1 MNKNGRR
8 WSIPVALVAAYLLLL
23 QSTLGAFAFGSGPSA
38 AQLDAFGNV
47 ICTHDGATQLPG
59 GDQHPSHLPACCT
72 LGCSMFSPAY
82 APPPDAGLALAS
94 LSFETVAFVFPATT
108 HLDFAR
114 ERSPSNPRA
123 PPLAA

>member
-1 MNKNGRR
+1 M
-8 WSIPVALVAAYLLLL
+8 PVALVAAYLLLL
-23 QSTLGAFAFGSGPSA
+23 QSTLGAFAFAAGPNA

-47 ICTHDGATQLPG
+47 ICTHNGATQLPG
-59 GDQHPSHLPACCT
+59 GDEHPSHLPACCT
-72 LGCSMFSPAY
+72 LGCGMFSSAF

-94 LSFETVAFVFPATT
+94 LSFETVAFVFPASI

>member
-1 MNKNGRR
+1 M
-8 WSIPVALVAAYLLLL
+8 PVALVAAYLLLL
-23 QSTLGAFAFGSGPSA
+23 QSTLGAFAFSTVSSA

-94 LSFETVAFVFPATT
+94 FSFETVAFVFPATT

-123 PPLAA
+123 PPLAG

>member
-1 MNKNGRR
+1 M
-8 WSIPVALVAAYLLLL
+8 PVALVAAYLLLL
-23 QSTLGAFAFGSGPSA
+23 QSTLGAFAFGTGQSA

-72 LGCSMFSPAY
+72 LGCSMFSPTY

-94 LSFETVAFVFPATT
+94 LSFEIVAFVFPATT

>member
-1 MNKNGRR
+1 M
-8 WSIPVALVAAYLLLL
+8 PVALVAAYLLLL
-23 QSTLGAFAFGSGPSA
+23 QSTLGAFAFGIGPNA

-47 ICTHDGATQLPG
+47 ICTRDGATQLPG

-72 LGCSMFSPAY
+72 LGCGMFSSAF
-82 APPPDAGLALAS
+82 APPSDVGLAPGS
-94 LSFETVAFVFPATT
+94 LSFETVAFVFPASI

>member
-1 MNKNGRR
+1 M
-8 WSIPVALVAAYLLLL
+8 PVALVAAYLLLL
-23 QSTLGAFAFGSGPSA
+23 QSTFGALAFGTGPNV

-47 ICTHDGATQLPG
+47 ICTHDGATRLPG

-82 APPPDAGLALAS
+82 AQPPEAGLALSS

>member
-1 MNKNGRR
+1 M
-8 WSIPVALVAAYLLLL
+8 PVALVAAYLLLL
-23 QSTLGAFAFGSGPSA
+23 QSTLGAFAFATGPNA

-47 ICTHDGATQLPG
+47 ICTHDGAAQLPG
-59 GDQHPSHLPACCT
+59 DDQHPSHLPACCV
-72 LGCSMFSPAY
+72 LGCGMFSPAF

-94 LSFETVAFVFPATT
+94 LSFETVAFVFPASI
-108 HLDFAR
+108 HLGFAR